1 MLVVE
6 GEFRVRGCARR
17 LAWGGAHVGEGCVIA
32 WRNLRMGE
40 FMGGEGDG
48 GKDLGGWEWVG
59 VWVRGWSERAGEGLG
74 EWDKGVVVILGGWD
88 LV

>member
-40 FMGGEGDG
+40 FMG
-48 GKDLGGWEWVG
+48 
-59 VWVRGWSERAGEGLG
+59 RGQEDLG
-74 EWDKGVVVILGGWD
+74 EWGVGGCGGKG